1 MYDDRIKKLNKFVK
15 TYNLVLHQEFLNQT
29 IEFTLNKS
37 FWKKNSLNLLFKTGH
52 VRNIIL

>member
-29 IEFTLNKS
+29 IEFTLNQL
-37 FWKKNSLNLLFKTGH
+37 FWKKIALNLLFKMGH
-52 VRNIIL
+52 I